1 MKRFAICVLAL
12 ALLVSGGALAEI
24 SNYDLGWDA
33 PDYSFSYVL
42 LEDGTA
48 ELTDIGSQ
56 ATVIPHAVEGHTVT
70 SIGDRALANTRIT
83 DIDIPDT
90 VTHLGTSI
98 LGSHRVRSI
107 TIPDSVRQIDGNLFD
122 VDAVQYGLGK
132 SLIPELY
139 VSPTNEYIAE
149 LDGALYAKKEKHLI
163 YYPPRLSWDSRIG
176 EVVIPEGIRSIG
188 SYAFANS
195 SIANLYLPSTLVS
208 MDEHAFSN
216 SFITYIHN
224 EGAQTEISDYCF
236 EGCEELVAFSIP
248 ATVTSI
254 GEGAFRNCVKLEA
267 LLCEGTFASIGDY
280 AFENCAQLKRFDIS
294 EGITSIGVDT
304 FKGCVSLSWVSIP
317 SSLQEPMDTNPFAGS
332 NNISINVTDDHPR
345 FATLGGILCDKIE
358 KKIITFPYL
367 KATSFEVPDGITAIG
382 SLAFAGCAQIGSVK
396 IPASVVYIAADAFEG
411 CRNLTLRVLPGTY
424 GEAYAKQYGIS
435 YDYERNDDWLFAD

>member
-1 MKRFAICVLAL
+1 MKRFAIYALAL
-12 ALLVSGGALAEI
+12 ALLLSGGALAEI

-33 PDYSFSYVL
+33 PDYSYSYVL

-70 SIGDRALANTRIT
+70 SIGDRALANTRIS
-83 DIDIPDT
+83 DIEIPDT

-98 LGSHRVRSI
+98 LGGHRVRSI

-122 VDAVQYGLGK
+122 VGVVEYGLGK

-139 VSPTNEYIAE
+139 VSPTNEYIAV

-163 YYPPRLSWDSRIG
+163 YYPPKLSWDARIG
-176 EVVIPEGIRSIG
+176 KVVIPEGIRSIG

-216 SFITYIHN
+216 SFIRYIHN

-236 EGCEELVAFSIP
+236 ENCEELVAFSIP

-254 GEGAFRNCVKLEA
+254 GEGAFRGCKSLDA
-267 LLCEGTFASIGDY
+267 LLCEGAFESIGDH
-280 AFENCAQLKRFDIS
+280 AFENCASLKRFDIS
-294 EGITSIGVDT
+294 DGIASIGVDT
-304 FKGCVSLSWVSIP
+304 FKGCTNLSWVSIP
-317 SSLQEPMDTNPFAGS
+317 SSLREPMDTNPFAGA

-345 FATLGGILCDKIE
+345 FATLAGILCDKIE
-358 KKIITFPYL
+358 KRIIAFPYL
-367 KATSFEVPDGITAIG
+367 DATSFEVPEGIAAIG
-382 SLAFAGCAQIGSVK
+382 SLAFAGCSKMGSLK
-396 IPASVVYIAADAFEG
+396 IPASVNYIASDAFSG
-411 CRNLTLRVLPGTY
+411 CKNITLRVLPGTY
-424 GEAYAKQYGIS
+424 GEAYAKEYGFS
-435 YDYERNDDWLFAD
+435 YDYERNDDWLFEH